1 MKRHT
6 VLALAIAV
14 GLFSPAPLVAADVEG
29 FEILG
34 IQLGMSPDK
43 VEAQVRAKGFDDFVT
58 GTGPSF
64 EQLVAMQSRE
74 RVLSQNFVSVSFMK
88 FGSDR
93 EVVEV
98 FFVQTP
104 AGSQVSQIAYRFI
117 GAGVNLDQM
126 TDQVLEKY
134 GPPDL
139 ERADQWMWGDTA
151 EYVQQRK
158 GPYLEFD
165 RDPMRVFGR
174 QPLGNLTL
182 GDPSLKVTADSAV
195 AQAASER
202 TDGER
207 PQF

>member
-14 GLFSPAPLVAADVEG
+14 GLFSPAPLAAADVEG
-29 FEILG
+29 FDILG

-43 VEAQVRAKGFDDFVT
+43 VEAQVRAKDFDDIVT

-74 RVLSQNFVSVSFMK
+74 RVLSQDFVSVSFMR

-104 AGSQVSQIAYRFI
+104 AGSQVSQIAYRFV

-139 ERADQWMWGDTA
+139 ERGDQWMWGDTA

-165 RDPMRVFGR
+165 RDPMRLFGP

-182 GDPSLKVTADSAV
+182 GDPSLKAAANDAM
-195 AQAASER
+195 AEAASQR
-202 TDGER
+202 TGGEQPR
-207 PQF
+207 F

>member
-1 MKRHT
+1 MKRHAVL
-6 VLALAIAV
+6 VLAITV
-14 GLFSPAPLVAADVEG
+14 GLFSPAPLVAANLDG
-29 FEILG
+29 FDILG
-34 IQLGMSPDK
+34 IQLAMSPDE
-43 VEAQVRAKGFDDFVT
+43 VETRARAKGFDDIVT

-74 RVLSQNFVSVSFMK
+74 RVLSQGFVSVRFMK
-88 FGSDR
+88 FGNDR
-93 EVVEV
+93 EIVEV

-104 AGSQVSQIAYRFI
+104 AGSQVSQVAYRFV
-117 GAGVNLDQM
+117 GSGVNLDQM

-134 GPPDL
+134 GQPDL
-139 ERADQWMWGDTA
+139 QRGDQWMWGDTA

-158 GPYLEFD
+158 EPYLEFD
-165 RDPMRVFGR
+165 RAPMRIFGR

-182 GDPSLKVTADSAV
+182 GDPSLKATADDAV

-202 TDGER
+202 TGGEL